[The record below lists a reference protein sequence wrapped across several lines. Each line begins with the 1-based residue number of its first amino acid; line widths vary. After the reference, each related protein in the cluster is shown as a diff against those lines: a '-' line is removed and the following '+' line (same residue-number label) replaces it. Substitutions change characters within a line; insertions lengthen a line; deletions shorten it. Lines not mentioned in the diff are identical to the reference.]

1 MDASE
6 HWDSRYNERER
17 IWSGEPNR
25 ALVAEAAD
33 LLPGRAL
40 DLGCGEGADSVWL
53 AEQRWLVTAVD
64 VSATA
69 VARGTALAK
78 ERSISDERIRWIV
91 EDLETWRPRGT
102 YALVS
107 ACFLH
112 SRIAFDRTAVLRRA
126 ANAVE
131 PGGHLLI
138 VGHAEAPPWAGAHAG
153 EAPAFLGPD
162 EELATLRLDD
172 AHWDVVT
179 NEVRGRETTGPQGET
194 ATLRDSV
201 LLLRRD

>member
-6 HWDSRYNERER
+6 HWERRYGERER
-17 IWSGEPNR
+17 IWSGNPNR
-25 ALVAEAAD
+25 ALVTEAAG
-33 LLPGRAL
+33 LSPGRAL

-53 AEQRWLVTAVD
+53 AEQGWRVTAVD

-69 VARGTALAK
+69 VSRGKAWA
-78 ERSISDERIRWIV
+78 DERGIADDAIEWIV
-91 EDLETWRPRGT
+91 EDLEAWRPRET

-112 SRIAFDRTAVLRRA
+112 SRIAFERTAVLRRA
-126 ANAVE
+126 AEAVK

-153 EAPAFLGPD
+153 EAPQFLGPD
-162 EELATLRLDD
+162 EELAALQLDD
-172 AHWDVVT
+172 THWT
-179 NEVRGRETTGPQGET
+179 TITREKRTREATGPDGKS
-194 ATLRDSV
+194 ATLCDAV
-201 LLLRRD
+201 LLLRRN